1 MRNKNKVRW
10 LVLAVI
16 LISIAFLSSCSR
28 EQPGLSPVLSS
39 QTPEATAAAEESIP
53 QISDYRLVVDGLVDN
68 PLSLTY
74 ESLLQYPVVSDNLW
88 LVCPGYFETQNEWS
102 GVPVAQILSAAGIKA
117 EAARIKFSSSGGYS
131 QELSVQDAQKEG
143 VFLAYQCDGQVLS
156 QNDGY
161 PLRLVAKDQIGAVWV
176 KMLAHIEVK

>member
-10 LVLAVI
+10 LVLASI
-16 LISIAFLSSCSR
+16 LISIAFLSSCS
-28 EQPGLSPVLSS
+28 QVKAGLSPVVTS
-39 QTPEATAAAEESIP
+39 QTPEATAVAAASSP

-74 ESLLQYPVVSDNLW
+74 DAILHYPVVSDTLW

-102 GVPVAQILSAAGIKA
+102 GVPVAQILSDAGIKP

-131 QELSVQDAQKEG
+131 QELSIQDAQKEG
-143 VFLAYQCDGQVLS
+143 VFLAYKCDGQVLS
-156 QNDGY
+156 ENDGY